1 MTVEININDND
12 VKKWLSVLNKYMD
25 NYEEGYP
32 CVHTIVGYIRNELDS
47 YEHGNKNLGGKI

>member
-32 CVHTIVGYIRNELDS
+32 LVHTIVRHIRDELDS
-47 YEHGNKNLGGKI
+47 YEQGNKKNDSA